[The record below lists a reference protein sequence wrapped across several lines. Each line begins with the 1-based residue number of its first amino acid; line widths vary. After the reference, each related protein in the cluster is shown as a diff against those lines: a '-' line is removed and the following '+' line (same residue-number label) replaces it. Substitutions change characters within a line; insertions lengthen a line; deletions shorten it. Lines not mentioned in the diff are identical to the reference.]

1 MIRKIIEFTSVLL
14 VLAYVVYADI
24 LLIGE
29 SIRLVNTPD
38 TSSVFVGVL
47 FAIGAIVSSL
57 IGASVI
63 SYGVK
68 SFKVKS

>member
-1 MIRKIIEFTSVLL
+1 MIRKIIEFASVLL
-14 VLAYVVYADI
+14 VLVYVVYADI

-29 SIRLVNTPD
+29 SIRLFNMPD
-38 TSSVFVGVL
+38 TNSVFVGVL
-47 FAIGAIVSSL
+47 LSIGAIVSSL

-63 SYGVK
+63 TYAVK